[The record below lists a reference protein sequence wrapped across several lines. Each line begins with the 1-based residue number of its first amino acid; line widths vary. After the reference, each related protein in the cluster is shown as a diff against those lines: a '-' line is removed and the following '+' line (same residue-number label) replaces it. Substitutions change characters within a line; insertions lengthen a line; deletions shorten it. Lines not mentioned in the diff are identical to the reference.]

1 MKIKVNINGFGI
13 NYFVLKPETWFT
25 AALQNFAKKNNIL
38 PSVAIFDLSFFEFLN
53 QPGICNYADLA
64 FIKSFSGLYLSKPG
78 SIEIRNGRQIISKLK
93 VHEILSPKIF
103 DTYLYTSQ
111 NIDLNTFAD
120 CIVIKEETVG
130 LISSFYL
137 EVAELKELTNLI
149 YPMVTIQKDETFQQ
163 ILCNPYLIN
172 NWHSQPKSD
181 CLIRS
186 LEAHF
191 IK

>member
-13 NYFVLKPETWFT
+13 NYFVLKPEARFV
-25 AALQNFAKKNNIL
+25 AALQHFAKKNNIL

-53 QPGICNYADLA
+53 QPNICNYSDLA
-64 FIKSFSGLYLSKPG
+64 YSNFFSGLDLSKPG
-78 SIEIRNGRQIISKLK
+78 SIEIKIGRQVLSKLK
-93 VHEILSPKIF
+93 VHEILSTKIF
-103 DTYLYTSQ
+103 DTYIYTSQ
-111 NIDLNTFAD
+111 NIDLNAFTD
-120 CIVIKEETVG
+120 CIVIKETTVG

-137 EVAELKELTNLI
+137 EVEELKELTNLI
-149 YPMVTIQKDETFQQ
+149 YPMAIIQKDETVHK
-163 ILCNPYLIN
+163 ILSNPYLIN
-172 NWHSQPKSD
+172 IRHSQPKSD

>member
-1 MKIKVNINGFGI
+1 M
-13 NYFVLKPETWFT
+13 
-25 AALQNFAKKNNIL
+25 
-38 PSVAIFDLSFFEFLN
+38 
-53 QPGICNYADLA
+53 
-64 FIKSFSGLYLSKPG
+64 
-78 SIEIRNGRQIISKLK
+78 
-93 VHEILSPKIF
+93 SPKIF

-172 NWHSQPKSD
+172 NRHSQPKSD